1 MSTETNSPPALSER
15 ELQVLRLVA
24 TGATNNQI
32 ARDLQISVNTVKVH
46 LNNIFSKLGVQSRT
60 EAALFAV
67 RHGWV
72 EVRQP
77 GAVSVVDA
85 LAPGAER
92 PLVDLPAG
100 VAPSS
105 SPASATGVNTT
116 PATVV
121 ARRRSRVRF

>member
-32 ARDLQISVNTVKVH
+32 ARSLQISVNTVKVH
-46 LNNIFSKLGVQSRT
+46 LNNIFAKLGVQSRT

-72 EVRQP
+72 DVPRAEPVTLVDS
-77 GAVSVVDA
+77 AVVTAAVVPPTVDA
-85 LAPGAER
+85 IGPER
-92 PLVDLPAG
+92 PATAG
-100 VAPSS
+100 PSAEH
-105 SPASATGVNTT
+105 AS
-116 PATVV
+116 
-121 ARRRSRVRF
+121 